1 MSLRPPLAFN
11 PDTPR
16 RLSTP
21 LLTPFN
27 STPTFALYGTTLT
40 ESRRASAGRMDQA
53 CAFGPGRL
61 TLLTFDGETVDVKPL
76 QKVGGDGVHVVVAD
90 LGAGKDTVRILDDL
104 QRAYPTPRSDA
115 DRELHALLGENNSA
129 VVDAAIVAIES
140 GDAPGLGFVYQMAQR
155 GFDEIAGV
163 ACPSQLGER
172 GVAEAARG
180 AAMRKVEARRVRG
193 EGRGVARRR
202 VRAVRVRRR
211 DARGGG
217 ARDPER
223 RVRSSGRDDDRDTP
237 EHERVGSQI

>member
-1 MSLRPPLAFN
+1 
-11 PDTPR
+11 
-16 RLSTP
+16 
-21 LLTPFN
+21 
-27 STPTFALYGTTLT
+27 
-40 ESRRASAGRMDQA
+40 MDQA

-163 ACPSQLGER
+163 ACPSRLGER
-172 GVAEAARG
+172 GSPKLHEVLRCEKLKRAAC
-180 AAMRKVEARRVRG
+180 
-193 EGRGVARRR
+193 
-202 VRAVRVRRR
+202 
-211 DARGGG
+211 GGKG
-217 ARDPER
+217 
-223 RVRSSGRDDDRDTP
+223 
-237 EHERVGSQI
+237 VGSQGDGSVQFVCDGATRAAEVRAILKEEFGLADAMTIVIPPSTSA